1 MRSGNIHVSEPAHP
15 ARRLTTGSW
24 LLLLLPLL
32 ALLLLYRQAGT
43 ITANIGTP
51 AATPLLEHFYKY
63 SP

>member
-1 MRSGNIHVSEPAHP
+1 MSEPAHP